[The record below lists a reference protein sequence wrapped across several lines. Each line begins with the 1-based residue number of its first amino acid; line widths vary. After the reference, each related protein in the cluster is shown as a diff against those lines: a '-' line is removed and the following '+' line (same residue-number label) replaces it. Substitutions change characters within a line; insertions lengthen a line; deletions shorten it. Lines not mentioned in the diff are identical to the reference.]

1 MHHHDEK
8 FAPETVDEQIELHL
22 QQPPVAS
29 NTSADTR
36 MLKDLQQ
43 IAEQD
48 VQRIAQVRAR
58 LARYAVENGEKRKPI
73 DLREYRAETAQP
85 LHSGSLLR
93 ERKAPGARR
102 RLVTVLTG
110 LVAVLLLAS
119 MLTVFARIK
128 PQQEQTQQKTQ
139 HQTATVIAKPLLHG
153 SNAFLL
159 DADKGTVL
167 VDVNSHTRVSVA
179 LFTKYMVAITALEN
193 ANPNQMIIID
203 QASLDALPKG
213 LSTAQ
218 LVVGDQI
225 ALNDLLYGLLL
236 PSGNDAAGV
245 IARVVGGNDTQNF
258 AAMMNEEA
266 RQVQLNDT
274 HFSSPYAV
282 SGADNYTSAADLA
295 RMMRYGMQLGVFN
308 TIVSAKSYDMQAT
321 QYNHHYTW
329 ENINLRRASEP
340 GMTIL
345 EAGHDKVNG
354 YHAIFSVQSNG
365 HSFVGAELNAPSPE
379 ALNADVAKLLHSVKL

>member
-1 MHHHDEK
+1 MDHHDEK

-22 QQPPVAS
+22 QQLPIAS
-29 NTSADTR
+29 HTSLDTR

-73 DLREYRAETAQP
+73 DLREYQAETAPP
-85 LHSGSLLR
+85 LHSGSHPR
-93 ERKAPGARR
+93 KRKAPGARR

-128 PQQEQTQQKTQ
+128 PQQEQTQQKI
-139 HQTATVIAKPLLHG
+139 HQTATVIAKPVLHG

-167 VDVNSHTRVSVA
+167 VDVNSHARVSA
-179 LFTKYMVAITALEN
+179 AHFTKYMVAITALEN
-193 ANPNQMIIID
+193 ANPDEIITID

-213 LSTAQ
+213 LRTAQ
-218 LVVGDQI
+218 LVAGDQI
-225 ALNDLLYGLLL
+225 PLHELLNGLLL
-236 PSGNDAAGV
+236 PSGNDAASV
-245 IARVVGGNDTQNF
+245 IARAVGGDPQNF
-258 AAMMNEEA
+258 VAMMNEEA
-266 RQVQLNDT
+266 RQLQLNDT

-282 SGADNYTSAADLA
+282 SSGDNYTSAADLA
-295 RMMRYGMQLGVFN
+295 RMMRYGMQLGDFN
-308 TIVSAKSYDMQAT
+308 TVVSAKSYMLQAT
-321 QYNHHYTW
+321 QYNHRYDW
-329 ENINLRRASEP
+329 VNVNLPLASEP
-340 GMTIL
+340 GVTIL
-345 EAGHDKVNG
+345 EVGQDKENG
-354 YHAIFSVQSNG
+354 YHAIFSVQSSG
-365 HSFVGAELNAPSPE
+365 HLLIGAELNAPSPE
-379 ALNADVAKLLHSVKL
+379 ALNADIAKLLRSVKP